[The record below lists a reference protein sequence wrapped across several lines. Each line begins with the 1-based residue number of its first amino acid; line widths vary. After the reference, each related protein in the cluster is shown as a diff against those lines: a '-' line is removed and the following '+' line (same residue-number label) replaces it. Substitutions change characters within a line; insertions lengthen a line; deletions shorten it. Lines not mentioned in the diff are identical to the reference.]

1 MVMSE
6 RPSADRQPLRAER
19 IELAPPWVGV
29 EVHDVVGST
38 NAVVAAR
45 GIRWL
50 AVTAEAQSQGRGRL
64 DRSWTTTPGRSLAV
78 SALLPPPA
86 LPGWVPLLT
95 GLAVLRAVE
104 DVCGLDVRLKWPNDV
119 LCPAD
124 ADRKLA
130 GILCEWVAGGIVVGT
145 GINVD
150 QGREELPVDSATS
163 LRLCGAGTVERERL
177 LAAYLGH
184 LAAMVG
190 ALDDPG
196 AAEAARGAYRERCA
210 TIGREVV
217 LLLPDG
223 SSRTGPTTGVDDD
236 GRLVLQTSSGPYAAS
251 AGDVV
256 HVRTP

>member
-6 RPSADRQPLRAER
+6 PPTDDRQPLRAER
-19 IELAPPWVGV
+19 IELSTPWVGV

-45 GIRWL
+45 GVPWL
-50 AVTAEAQSQGRGRL
+50 AVTAEAQSEGRGRL

-78 SALLPPPA
+78 SALVPPPA

-95 GLAVLRAVE
+95 GLAVIRAVE

-130 GILCEWVAGGIVVGT
+130 GILCEWVGGGIVVGT
-145 GINVD
+145 GINVG
-150 QGREELPVDSATS
+150 QGRDELPVDTATS
-163 LRLCGAGTVERERL
+163 LRLCGAVAVERERL
-177 LAAYLGH
+177 LTAYLTH
-184 LAAMVG
+184 LAALVG
-190 ALDDPG
+190 ALDEEG
-196 AAEAARGAYRERCA
+196 SAEADAYRERCT
-210 TIGREVV
+210 TIGREV
-217 LLLPDG
+217 LLHLPDG
-223 SSRTGPTTGVDDD
+223 TTRTGPATEVDDD
-236 GRLVLQTSSGPYAAS
+236 GRLVLQTPSGPYAAS

-256 HVRTP
+256 HVRTA